1 MVNEVTFLGGGSFGT
16 ALSTML
22 GKNSIN
28 VKLWDR
34 DPSLVQSININR
46 ENKKY
51 LPNIKIPSKVRAYE
65 NIEEAI
71 GSSNFIVLSVPS
83 HVVRTL
89 CRQINK
95 FVSKEQIIV
104 CIAKGIEEDTQKI
117 LSKVIEE
124 ELPRNSVVMLSGP
137 SHAEEVA
144 LDIPTAVVAASKH
157 KKDAEKVQ
165 DLFMTS
171 TFRVYTNTD
180 LIGVEIGGAVKNII
194 ALASGISDGIGYGD
208 NAKAA
213 LMTRGMHEI
222 IKIGTMLGGKK
233 ETFSGLTGIGDLIVT
248 CTSMH
253 SRNRRAGILIGQ
265 GMPVDEAIN
274 KIGMVVEGIIACKA
288 FYKLKEKVGVS
299 MPITDVLYHVLFE
312 GKDPKEAVYELMSR
326 DKKDEIYNF

>member
-1 MVNEVTFLGGGSFGT
+1 MTNEVTFLGGGSFGT
-16 ALSTML
+16 ALSVLL
-22 GKNSIN
+22 GKKGIK

-34 DPSLVQSININR
+34 DPNIVQSININR

-51 LPNIKIPSKVRAYE
+51 LSNVKIPSNVKAYD
-65 NIEEAI
+65 NIKEAMDN
-71 GSSNFIVLSVPS
+71 SNFIVLSVPS
-83 HVVRTL
+83 HVVRNL
-89 CRQINK
+89 SRQISHYI
-95 FVSKEQIIV
+95 SKEQIVI

-124 ELPRNSVVMLSGP
+124 ELPLNPVVILSGP

-144 LDIPTAVVAASKH
+144 LDIPTAVVAASRY
-157 KKDAEKVQ
+157 KKNAVKVQ

-194 ALASGISDGIGYGD
+194 AIASGICDGIGYGD
-208 NAKAA
+208 NARAA

-222 IKIGTMLGGKK
+222 VKIGTKLGGKK
-233 ETFSGLTGIGDLIVT
+233 ETFSGLTGMGDLIVT

-253 SRNRRAGILIGQ
+253 SRNRRSGILIGQ
-265 GMPVDEAIN
+265 GITVDEAIN
-274 KIGMVVEGIIACKA
+274 KIGMVVEGIRACRA
-288 FYKLKEKVGVS
+288 FYQLKEKLGVS
-299 MPITDVLYHVLFE
+299 MPITDVLYKVLFE

>member
-1 MVNEVTFLGGGSFGT
+1 MTNKVTFLGGGSFGT
-16 ALSTML
+16 ALSAL
-22 GKNSIN
+22 LAKKGVS

-34 DPSLVQSININR
+34 NLSIVQGINIDR

-51 LPNIKIPSKVRAYE
+51 LPDVKLPSNITAYE
-65 NIEEAI
+65 NIDEAVNN
-71 GSSNFIVLSVPS
+71 SNFIVLSVPS
-83 HVVRTL
+83 HVVRSL
-89 CRQINK
+89 CRQISK
-95 FVSKEQIIV
+95 FILKEQIII

-117 LSKVIEE
+117 LSEIIED
-124 ELPRNSVVMLSGP
+124 ELPQNPVVILSGP

-157 KKDAEKVQ
+157 KKYAVIVQ
-165 DLFMTS
+165 DLFMTNS
-171 TFRVYTNTD
+171 FRVYTNTD

-194 ALASGISDGIGYGD
+194 ALAAGISDGIGYGD

-222 IKIGTMLGGKK
+222 VKIGTKLGAKK

-265 GMPVDEAIN
+265 GMQVNEAID
-274 KIGMVVEGIIACKA
+274 KIGMVVEDRKS
-288 FYKLKEKVGVS
+288 VV
-299 MPITDVLYHVLFE
+299 
-312 GKDPKEAVYELMSR
+312 
-326 DKKDEIYNF
+326 